1 MAGKCRTFLVLGL
14 ALAPAAGSITTWWSR
29 GLLNASSIKV
39 VTCFQIVGGFLT
51 GFCLVLNVCSLP
63 AAKPVHVNRKHH
75 REWPY
80 SRRERVASPAL
91 QNFNNEVLYQVASH
105 HRHSA
110 IQPHF
115 PCDLKLDSDFLS
127 LSLVGVPD
135 MAAFGVKMQN
145 KETLEYFG
153 ADVVAKRTGAIIIA
167 NCEAINRLRDVGVA
181 DSQLLPVSGG
191 ERIPLFTREVRHAV
205 NSRTIPL
212 RQGGPPTAPPEP
224 HHSLAVAEVHIW
236 PSLHCLLPGSHDT
249 LPDVLDTGV
258 SYEGEATPFDGTL
271 DITRGMEY
279 GLFKLRQLV
288 PAEAITADAKL
299 RYFIEWLENRGPGGS
314 NVMSACDG
322 GQLMYHVLK
331 REEDASRGA
340 GIWRGGIL
348 FNAHLGAY
356 EGIVK
361 AIRPQ
366 PSLVVQGIAGRAN
379 LNGRPFNGSAAGFA
393 VELMK
398 WLGEPEKVIWCLHDE
413 WWDFPSSPT
422 GSGTKSN

>member
-1 MAGKCRTFLVLGL
+1 
-14 ALAPAAGSITTWWSR
+14 
-29 GLLNASSIKV
+29 
-39 VTCFQIVGGFLT
+39 
-51 GFCLVLNVCSLP
+51 
-63 AAKPVHVNRKHH
+63 
-75 REWPY
+75 
-80 SRRERVASPAL
+80 
-91 QNFNNEVLYQVASH
+91 
-105 HRHSA
+105 
-110 IQPHF
+110 
-115 PCDLKLDSDFLS
+115 
-127 LSLVGVPD
+127 

-145 KETLEYFG
+145 KETLEYFGATTFLLRIAGLTIFHDTWLSRPSLLPQFLNIHDVTEADYILISHAHFDHLPG

-167 NCEAINRLRDVGVA
+167 NCEAINRLRDAGVP

-249 LPDVLDTGV
+249 LLDVLDTGV

-271 DITRGMEY
+271 DITRGMKY

-288 PAEAITADAKL
+288 PAEVITADAKL
-299 RYFIEWLENRGPGGS
+299 RCFIEWLENRGPGGS

-331 REEDASRGA
+331 RGEDASRGA
-340 GIWRGGIL
+340 GIWRGGVL

-393 VELMK
+393 VELMR

-413 WWDFPSSPT
+413 CLIKPYMVDTTAASAAVK
-422 GSGTKSN
+422 SGTKSQVVDLLPGARHILS